1 MIQILKEGMDY
12 NDLKGQINNIVSIDE
27 YSAKMG
33 EDNDI
38 VTITF
43 ITNSKLSAEDLVSW
57 LELGYDFILDASVS
71 EGELSQGKWLVFVEM
86 KRRSNVPDKL
96 LEILTDLETLTA
108 KPVDKYKIKIND
120 KLFDADKDVIKGN
133 MILTPADYDINKDEG
148 KEAGEELNNFREIA
162 GLPSKNI
169 YNKDTLDEEIRK
181 YITNAGL

>member
-1 MIQILKEGMDY
+1 MNQVIKEGMDY
-12 NDLKGQINNIVSIDE
+12 HDLKGQINPVVSIDE

-33 EDNDI
+33 DDSDI

-96 LEILTDLETLTA
+96 LEILEDLETLTD
-108 KPVDKYKIKIND
+108 KSVDSYRIKIND
-120 KLFDADKDVIKGN
+120 KLYSADKEKIKAN
-133 MILTPADYDINKDEG
+133 MILTPADYKVNKEG
-148 KEAGEELNNFREIA
+148 DEELNDFREIA
-162 GLPSKNI
+162 GLPNKNI
-169 YNKDTLDEEIRK
+169 YNKETIDEEIRK
-181 YITNAGL
+181 YITSAGL

>member
-1 MIQILKEGMDY
+1 MNQLIKEGLDY
-12 NDLKGQINNIVSIDE
+12 HDFKGQINPVVSIDE

-33 EDNDI
+33 DDSDI

-86 KRRSNVPDKL
+86 NRRSNVPNKL
-96 LEILTDLETLTA
+96 IEILEDLETLTG
-108 KPVDKYKIKIND
+108 KPVDSYKIKIDD
-120 KLFDADKDVIKGN
+120 KLYAADKDEIKSK
-133 MILTPADYDINKDEG
+133 MILTPADYKVDKEG
-148 KEAGEELNNFREIA
+148 DEELNDYREIA

>member
-1 MIQILKEGMDY
+1 MNQIINEGMDY
-12 NDLKGQINNIVSIDE
+12 HDMKGQINPVVSIDE

-33 EDNDI
+33 DDSDI

-96 LEILTDLETLTA
+96 MEILSDLETLTD
-108 KPVDKYKIKIND
+108 KPIDKYKIKIND
-120 KLFDADKDVIKGN
+120 KLFDADKNLIKNN
-133 MILTPADYDINKDEG
+133 MILTPADYNLNNKEE
-148 KEAGEELNNFREIA
+148 KEADEELNDFREIA
-162 GLPSKNI
+162 GLPSKKI

-181 YITNAGL
+181 YISNAGL

>member
-1 MIQILKEGMDY
+1 MNQILKEGMDY
-12 NDLKGQINNIVSIDE
+12 HDLKGQINNIVSIDE

-33 EDNDI
+33 EDSDI

-71 EGELSQGKWLVFVEM
+71 EGELAQGKWLVFVEM

-96 LEILTDLETLTA
+96 IEILSDLETLTA

-120 KLFDADKDVIKGN
+120 KLYEANKDIIKSN
-133 MILTPADYDINKDEG
+133 MILTPADYDIKNAEE
-148 KEAGEELNNFREIA
+148 KESDQELNDFREIA
-162 GLPSKNI
+162 GLPNKNV
-169 YNKDTLDEEIRK
+169 YNKDNIDEEIRK
-181 YITNAGL
+181 FISSAGL